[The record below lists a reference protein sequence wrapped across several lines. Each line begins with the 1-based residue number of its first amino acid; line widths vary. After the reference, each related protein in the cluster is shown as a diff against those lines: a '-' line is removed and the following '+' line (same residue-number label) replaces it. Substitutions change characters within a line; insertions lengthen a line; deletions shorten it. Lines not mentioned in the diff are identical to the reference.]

1 MIDEHE
7 AVLAALMLPFESGL
21 VSLSGSILFL
31 GARSGAALPAAAA
44 GWTCAQE
51 FKPFADALARAGMAA
66 QAESPQGRFERVLV
80 LLPKQREQARALLAR
95 ALAARSE
102 SGVLVVAAA
111 NNGGARSAQAD
122 LEKLLA
128 PVQSLS
134 KHHCRVFWAGSDA
147 RIRDADLMA
156 QWALLDS
163 PRPILEG
170 RFRSR
175 PGVFAWDRIDTAS
188 ALLASH
194 LPVDLAG
201 NAADL
206 GAGYGYLASEL
217 LARCP
222 GVRSLDLF
230 EADARAL
237 ELARENLSAARIPCR
252 FHWHDVAAGLPGRF
266 DVIVSNPPFHQG
278 RADDPDLGRAFIGAA
293 AAALAPGGR
302 LWLVANRHLP
312 YEQALS
318 QGFAR
323 VRQVALEDGFKVIEA
338 VKA

>member
-1 MIDEHE
+1 MTEEHE
-7 AVLAALMLPFESGL
+7 AVLAALFLPFESGL
-21 VSLSGSILFL
+21 VSLAGQVLFL
-31 GARSGAALPAAAA
+31 GARSGAALPAAASA
-44 GWTCAQE
+44 WTCVQD

-66 QAESPQGRFERVLV
+66 QAESPRGRFERVLV
-80 LLPKQREQARALLAR
+80 LLPKQREQARALMAR
-95 ALAARSE
+95 AWAARSE
-102 SGVLVVAAA
+102 SAVLVVAAA
-111 NNGGARSAQAD
+111 NNSGARSAQAD
-122 LEKLLA
+122 LEKLLG

-134 KHHCRVFWAGSDA
+134 KHHCRVFWAGPEA
-147 RIRDADLMA
+147 RVLDADLLA
-156 QWALLDS
+156 QWSVLDA

-188 ALLASH
+188 ALLAAS
-194 LPVDLAG
+194 LPADLSG

-206 GAGYGYLASEL
+206 GAGYGFLSAEL

-222 GVRSLDLF
+222 GVRSLDVF

-237 ELARENLSAARIPCR
+237 ELARGNLSAAGIPCR
-252 FHWHDVAAGLPGRF
+252 FHWHDVAAGLTGRF

-318 QGFAR
+318 QGFASL
-323 VRQVALEDGFKVIEA
+323 RQVALQDGFKVIEA